1 MSWWVIVALAV
12 GAYAFKAIG
21 LLAFDA
27 RPPSPRVVGVLS
39 LLPPAL
45 LGALIVTQT
54 VAVDTSIVLD
64 ARAAGVGAGAVV
76 AIVWRRAPFLVVLVV
91 AAGVTALVRAIG

>member
-1 MSWWVIVALAV
+1 MSWWLIGALAV

-27 RPPSPRVVGVLS
+27 RPPSPRLVQALA

-54 VAVDTSIVLD
+54 VAVGTSVQID
-64 ARAAGVGAGAVV
+64 ARAAGVVAGGIV
-76 AIVWRRAPFLVVLVV
+76 AWRRAPFLVVLVV
-91 AAGVTALVRAIG
+91 AAGVTALVRALS

>member
-1 MSWWVIVALAV
+1 MKWWMVGALAA

-27 RPPSPRVVGVLS
+27 KAPSPRVVGALG

-45 LGALIVTQT
+45 LGAFIAVQT
-54 VAVDTSIVLD
+54 LATGTTINID
-64 ARAAGVGAGAVV
+64 ARAAGVAAGAIV
-76 AIVWRRAPFLVVLVV
+76 AWRQAPFVVVLIV
-91 AAGVTALVRAIG
+91 AAAVAALVRAAT

>member
-1 MSWWVIVALAV
+1 MSWWMIVALAG

-27 RPPSPRVVGVLS
+27 KAPSGRVVEALA

-45 LGALIVTQT
+45 LGALIVVQT
-54 VAVDTSIVLD
+54 LAVDTSISFD
-64 ARAAGVGAGAVV
+64 ARAAGVAAGAIV
-76 AIVWRRAPFLVVLVV
+76 AWRRAPFVVVLVV
-91 AAGVTALVRAIG
+91 AAGVTALVRAIT

>member
-1 MSWWVIVALAV
+1 MVIALAA

-27 RPPSPRVVGVLS
+27 KAPSPRVVRALG

-45 LGALIVTQT
+45 LGAFIVVQT
-54 VAVDTSIVLD
+54 LAAGTTISID
-64 ARAAGVGAGAVV
+64 ARSAGVAAG
-76 AIVWRRAPFLVVLVV
+76 AIVAWRRAPFVVVLVV
-91 AAGVTALVRAIG
+91 AAGVTALVRAAT